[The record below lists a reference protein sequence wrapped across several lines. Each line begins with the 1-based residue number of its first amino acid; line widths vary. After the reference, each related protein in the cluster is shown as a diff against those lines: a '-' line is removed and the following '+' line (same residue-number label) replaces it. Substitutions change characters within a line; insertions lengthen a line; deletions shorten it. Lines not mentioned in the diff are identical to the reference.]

1 MSSPASTSASPLSS
15 SAASPSSS
23 PSFPSEGPA
32 SLPTPPAPAP
42 TSTSQDDSPSSQD
55 SLRRTRRA
63 RAVMLSDSQGST
75 QSAGSSRHTL
85 LEFLQ
90 NEDLETG
97 NNLQQGQEAG
107 NARRSNA
114 ASLERKRRLTS
125 ASDNAGRARPAAG
138 IPSVDSGSVRSR
150 PGPSA
155 TQPWER
161 PSSGLPGSSSENAID
176 LSGSQESV
184 SRQLN
189 SLRHRENSFTDY
201 ELPRWQPDSEVSK
214 CPICDTQFSFWYRKH
229 HCRKC
234 GRVVCASC
242 SPHRITIPRQFI
254 VRPPESNRQ
263 LSALLQPNPSEAQVI
278 SLIEDDEG
286 SSSVSADTHTRSRGQ
301 QRLQQ
306 QRDRYPPNSALGGG
320 EEVRLCNPC
329 VPDPNPEPPRRYSS
343 SIGSL
348 SGSGWLSSTPST
360 RPDDA
365 SGSSHA
371 PVHRRSA
378 LPGYYRNGGAYRRN
392 TNPFHRPSVSLS
404 SAANMPPSQAARD
417 LRRQRGR
424 GMIFQPETPEIQ
436 SAAQGGLPDEGLPSY
451 GSFDYT
457 VVPNFRGMPPRYQS
471 TQLAAGGLHPHY
483 SPPAYSSPSGTSLP
497 NSRQRSSSSVSHP
510 MPSHHR
516 GPSNDFLHGP
526 SPSSSSRNRPLPPAP
541 PHHHRPIDENDICPI
556 CARLL
561 PPRAADGSEEAREAH
576 VRGCIE
582 GHGNGHGHRHP
593 ASTSSSSTGRR
604 TSQSNYNDNNHG
616 NHGNHHADRPVRM
629 LPFTATE
636 KDCVAEDG
644 GPQECTICMEDYE
657 VGHAL
662 ARLECLCKFHK
673 ACIVGWLEKKMECP
687 VHKAN

>member
-1 MSSPASTSASPLSS
+1 MSSPASTSTSPLSS
-15 SAASPSSS
+15 SSSPSS
-23 PSFPSEGPA
+23 PSGAPA
-32 SLPTPPAPAP
+32 SVPVLRAPAPA
-42 TSTSQDDSPSSQD
+42 SRSQDDSSVSSSPHSSQD
-55 SLRRTRRA
+55 SLRRTRTA
-63 RAVMLSDSQGST
+63 RAAMLRDSQGSI

-90 NEDLETG
+90 NDGVETED
-97 NNLQQGQEAG
+97 NQVQQGQEAG
-107 NARRSNA
+107 NAPGTNA

-125 ASDNAGRARPAAG
+125 ASDNAGRARPGAG
-138 IPSVDSGSVRSR
+138 RPSVDSGSLRPR

-155 TQPWER
+155 TQPWQST
-161 PSSGLPGSSSENAID
+161 SSGLPGSSSDNAID

-189 SLRHRENSFTDY
+189 SLRHRENSFRDY

-263 LSALLQPNPSEAQVI
+263 LSALLQPNLSEAQVI
-278 SLIEDDEG
+278 SLIDDEG
-286 SSSVSADTHTRSRGQ
+286 SSCAPPNTHACSRGQ

-306 QRDRYPPNSALGGG
+306 QRDRYPPNAALGGG

-329 VPDPNPEPPRRYSS
+329 VPDPNPEPPRRYTSTTDPLL
-343 SIGSL
+343 GP
-348 SGSGWLSSTPST
+348 GWLSSTTSAW
-360 RPDDA
+360 PDDA
-365 SGSSHA
+365 ARASHA
-371 PVHRRSA
+371 AAHRHSA
-378 LPGYYRNGGAYRRN
+378 LPDYYRNGGAYRRD

-436 SAAQGGLPDEGLPSY
+436 RAAQEGLPDEGLPSY

-457 VVPNFRGMPPRYQS
+457 VVPSFRGMPPRYQS
-471 TQLAAGGLHPHY
+471 TQLAAGGQHPRY

-497 NSRQRSSSSVSHP
+497 NSRPRSSYPTSHP

-516 GPSNDFLHGP
+516 GPSNDFLQGL
-526 SPSSSSRNRPLPPAP
+526 STSSSSRNRPLPPAP
-541 PHHHRPIDENDICPI
+541 QPHQRPIDENDICPI

-561 PPRAADGSEEAREAH
+561 PPRAADGSEDAREAH
-576 VRGCIE
+576 VRACIE
-582 GHGNGHGHRHP
+582 GHGNGHGHRHSSNP
-593 ASTSSSSTGRR
+593 SSSSTGRR
-604 TSQSNYNDNNHG
+604 TSQSNYNDNNHSS
-616 NHGNHHADRPVRM
+616 HYADRPVRM

-636 KDCVAEDG
+636 KDCVGEDG

-657 VGHAL
+657 VGDAL

-673 ACIVGWLEKKMECP
+673 SCIVGWLERKMECP